1 MGLVRNLK
9 KTLTNLAEK
18 ILLELFSHYI
28 KQRAKQTLRRPDDS
42 STTMFS
48 QKALTTEYQPTTIAT
63 SSTGT
68 SEKII
73 METQIE
79 PVVQIREWAS
89 ERIDKLSQHGNA
101 VDQLNALAL
110 IDEYHEWLNIP
121 EGVQELDYLCLEEEG
136 WGDQEVDIR

>member
-9 KTLTNLAEK
+9 KTLSNLAEK
-18 ILLELFSHYI
+18 ILVELSYHYI

-42 STTMFS
+42 SPTMS
-48 QKALTTEYQPTTIAT
+48 LQRGLTTEYQPTTIAT

-79 PVVQIREWAS
+79 PVVQIRDWAI
-89 ERIDKLSQHGNA
+89 EKIETLTQRGNA
-101 VDQLNALAL
+101 VDQLNALAI
-110 IDEYHEWLNIP
+110 IDEFHEWINIP
-121 EGVQELDYLCLEEEG
+121 DGTEELDYLCLEEEG

>member
-9 KTLTNLAEK
+9 KTLSSLAEK
-18 ILLELFSHYI
+18 ILVELSYHYI
-28 KQRAKQTLRRPDDS
+28 KQRAKQTLRRPDDFS
-42 STTMFS
+42 PTMFL
-48 QKALTTEYQPTTIAT
+48 QNPLTTESQPGTIAT

-79 PVVQIREWAS
+79 PVVQIREWAL
-89 ERIDKLSQHGNA
+89 EKIETLTQHGNA
-101 VDQLNALAL
+101 VDQLNALAI
-110 IDEYHEWLNIP
+110 IDEFHEWINIP
-121 EGVQELDYLCLEEEG
+121 DGTEELDYLCLEEEG